1 MLHVFTFYTDENRLI
16 YLKHTQLNHYLN
28 IKYLYN
34 SSWNGYTDKILYMI
48 DTIKNIPDDDVV
60 CFIDAYDVLINS
72 TAYDILEKFKSY
84 NCRLL
89 LGAELN
95 CFPSDYVSQ
104 MDQAA
109 SILNMN
115 TPNKYINSGGY
126 IGYKKNVQA
135 LLTWKSPQ
143 DIANICSYGG
153 DQTYFIQYYLD
164 NYMKESILLD
174 CKSKI
179 FQNMHLISWK
189 EVDFRGGRIYN
200 NILNTYPSFVHFN
213 GGTWQTQTRENIMP
227 VFVEKINKSKQ
238 TTDIHTLDEYNQI
251 ITATCYP
258 HKQI

>member
-1 MLHVFTFYTDENRLI
+1 MLHIFTFYTDESRLI
-16 YLKHTQLNHYLN
+16 YLKHTQLNHYVN

-34 SSWNGYTDKILYMI
+34 SSWNGYMDKILYMI

-84 NCRLL
+84 NCRILI
-89 LGAELN
+89 GAELN
-95 CFPSDYVSQ
+95 CFPSDYKSQ
-104 MDQAA
+104 MDQVA
-109 SILNMN
+109 SILNLK

-126 IGYKKNVQA
+126 IGYKKNVHA

-143 DIANICSYGG
+143 DIASICSYGG
-153 DQTYFIQYYLD
+153 DQTYFIQYYLQ
-164 NYMKESILLD
+164 NYMTESIVLD
-174 CKSKI
+174 YRSKI

-189 EVDFRGGRIYN
+189 EVDFRGGRVYN
-200 NILNTYPSFVHFN
+200 NVLNTYPSFLHFN

-238 TTDIHTLDEYNQI
+238 STDIHTLDGYNQI
-251 ITATCYP
+251 ITETCYP